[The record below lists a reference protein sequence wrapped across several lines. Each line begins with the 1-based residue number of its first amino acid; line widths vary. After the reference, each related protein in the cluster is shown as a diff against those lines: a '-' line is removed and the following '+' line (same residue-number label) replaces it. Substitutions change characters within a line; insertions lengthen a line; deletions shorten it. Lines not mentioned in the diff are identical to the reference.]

1 MKALISGML
10 LLLNSTIIN
19 PDARVKT
26 GKVISLD
33 VNKTETKLTW
43 HAEKPTG
50 THDGSVNIYW
60 GKLNIRDKQLLSG
73 FILID
78 MQSIKVADLV
88 SPDKEKLE
96 SNLKGDNFFD
106 TGRFTVARF
115 DMTGIIYV
123 DAKDLRKVM
132 IEGNLNM
139 HGVTKK
145 IRFKTGIQK
154 NTGSQFIAVA
164 DAEIN
169 RRDWNIATGNF
180 KYNTFI
186 SPTIKLHIVL
196 KAGDISR

>member
-1 MKALISGML
+1 MKALILGVL
-10 LLLNSTIIN
+10 LLVNSSIIN
-19 PDARVKT
+19 PHTSVKT
-26 GKVISLD
+26 SKIVSLD
-33 VNKTETKLTW
+33 VNKTESKITW

-50 THDGSVNIYW
+50 THDGSIDVYW
-60 GKLNIRDKQLLSG
+60 GKLNIRDKRLVGG

-78 MQSIKVADLV
+78 MQSIKVTDLT

-106 TGRFTVARF
+106 AGRFTVARF
-115 DMTGIIYV
+115 DITNIIYV
-123 DAKDLRKVM
+123 CPQNPGKVI

-145 IRFKTGIQK
+145 IEFKTGIQK
-154 NTGSQFIAVA
+154 NTGSEFVAVA

-186 SPTIKLHIVL
+186 SPIIKLHIVL
-196 KAGDISR
+196 EAA